1 LPEALDRTRRLI
13 EDELHELEAQAK
25 KLRDALTHLGHEDG
39 RKPARKSGRRTGKRA
54 PRGQRQR
61 QLLASVEKHPDYK
74 PSEHAKAMKVSANQ
88 IYALASKLQDE
99 GRITK
104 TAKGTYK
111 VKQPKAKAKS
121 S

>member
-1 LPEALDRTRRLI
+1 MPEALDRTRRLI

-25 KLRDALTHLGHEDG
+25 RLRDVLTHLGREDG
-39 RKPARKSGRRTGKRA
+39 RKPARTPARRTGKRA

-61 QLLASVEKHPDYK
+61 QLLASIEKHPDFK
-74 PSEHAKAMKVSANQ
+74 PSEHAKAIKASPNQ
-88 IYALASKLQDE
+88 VYGLATKLQKE
-99 GRITK
+99 GKVTK

-121 S
+121 T

>member
-1 LPEALDRTRRLI
+1 
-13 EDELHELEAQAK
+13 
-25 KLRDALTHLGHEDG
+25 
-39 RKPARKSGRRTGKRA
+39 
-54 PRGQRQR
+54 
-61 QLLASVEKHPDYK
+61 
-74 PSEHAKAMKVSANQ
+74 MKVSANQ